1 MASTST
7 LHRLAISAA
16 VWTVLGYGASQV
28 LRFGSNLVLTRLLL
42 PEYFGLMALV
52 SVPIIGLQ
60 LFSDVGIVPSIV
72 QNKRGDEPA
81 FYNTAWTLQ
90 IVRGFGLWLF
100 CVAIAAPVAQFYAE
114 PRLLLLIPVVGLTT
128 VLNGFESTAVAT
140 LRRHIDLAKTIKFD
154 ALMQMASIAFMIL
167 WAWFSPTIWALVG
180 GNLIAALLRTVQSFW
195 LIPGYKN
202 QLAWDRD
209 ALKELFSFGKWI
221 FVSTALTFLAT
232 QTDRLILG
240 KLISVELLGIYAI
253 AFTLSD
259 IPRQIIGALGTKVI
273 FPVIARSADLPRPEL
288 HALIFKQR
296 RLLLMGAAILLSSL
310 VVFGDQ
316 FILNLYDDRYDAAAW
331 MVPIMAFGLWHTLL
345 YSTMNPCLL
354 SLGKSSYGAWGNL
367 LRFVAIAIGLPLG
380 FAGAGLWGAVLVITF
395 SDLPMYGVVLQGLHR
410 EKLTCWIQDLQTTA
424 FYLGL
429 LAVMLSARYALGL
442 GLPLIAP
449 SL

>member
-1 MASTST
+1 
-7 LHRLAISAA
+7 
-16 VWTVLGYGASQV
+16 
-28 LRFGSNLVLTRLLL
+28 
-42 PEYFGLMALV
+42 
-52 SVPIIGLQ
+52 
-60 LFSDVGIVPSIV
+60 
-72 QNKRGDEPA
+72 
-81 FYNTAWTLQ
+81 
-90 IVRGFGLWLF
+90 
-100 CVAIAAPVAQFYAE
+100 
-114 PRLLLLIPVVGLTT
+114 
-128 VLNGFESTAVAT
+128 
-140 LRRHIDLAKTIKFD
+140 LAKTIKFD

-288 HALIFKQR
+288 RALILKQR